1 MTTLMGKIA
10 IRDTVNLMGEGSVPI
25 GKDRLIMERTIYI
38 DALTDVFNAIS
49 EEQETIEYIL
59 VKLLE
64 AKKIDISEYDTL
76 VSAYL
81 PE

>member
-1 MTTLMGKIA
+1 
-10 IRDTVNLMGEGSVPI
+10 
-25 GKDRLIMERTIYI
+25 MERTIYI